1 MAQAHKLTNPRRSS
15 EPWSDNAPSP
25 RLLLAFPHGLNETVT
40 PRPGE
45 CIEGYNF
52 DLQSGR
58 TSVNS
63 RQPFDLKGTAPNAG
77 KITSFLQLVKRDNT
91 ETSLVV
97 AGSVAYQWD
106 GSSTFTSKKTGLAT
120 DALLRGTY
128 WALGD
133 YLVITDLNLGNVVST
148 WDGTTWATMTHTGI
162 AGNLFA
168 KYAVVFADRVW
179 LFNIVVGTTAFPHMM
194 LACKFEDP
202 TNWDSSTR
210 GGPTTVGG
218 GSFSTGLEAF
228 YLLMP
233 DLKTINGVCLF
244 QSQIVISTDKGRMW
258 TLSGSSAKDFQVIDF
273 KDTDPATGTDCVVSI
288 GNDIVYPRQ
297 GNAIQL
303 LYATL
308 NFGNVLGA
316 GLAHWI
322 PNTLANVTVFNKIVY
337 DSTNQ
342 RVLFFVNGKLLVL
355 YKDILAQDRGATLE
369 GPSPWGAYV
378 TQDSA
383 SFNTSDAAYQL
394 RPGSSVYSVFFG
406 DSSGRVFDL
415 YGSNTS
421 GDANSSSAPVP
432 LYRKSRHIGVEVLN
446 PWPYIE
452 ENITGHV
459 RYRRNFP
466 TNLTISFDWDD
477 EYSTTQNVLA
487 LKGPPAND
495 PAPYFG
501 GNFYYNDSAYYNQG
515 FSASHRMA
523 SMNIDPGGKGPG
535 FFISINANCSV
546 PQQIDQIELD

>member
-1 MAQAHKLTNPRRSS
+1 MAQPQKLTNPRRGV

-25 RLLLAFPHGLNETVT
+25 RLILTFPHGLNETVT

-52 DLQSGR
+52 DLLAFR
-58 TSVNS
+58 NS
-63 RQPFDLKGTAPNAG
+63 LNPRMPFDLKGTAPNAG

-91 ETSLVV
+91 ETTLVV
-97 AGSVAYQWD
+97 AGTTAYQWD
-106 GSSTFTSKKTGLAT
+106 GSSTFTAKTTGLTT
-120 DALLRGTY
+120 DALLRGAY
-128 WALGD
+128 WSLGD
-133 YLVITDLNLGNVVST
+133 YLVISDLNLSNVLAT
-148 WDGTTWATMTHTGI
+148 WDGSSWATMTHTGI

-168 KYAVVFADRVW
+168 KFAIVHLDRVW
-179 LFNIVVGTTAFPHMM
+179 LFNIKVGAQSFPDMV
-194 LACKFEDP
+194 LACAFEDP

-210 GGPTTVGG
+210 GGPSTIGG
-218 GSFSTGLEAF
+218 GAFVTGLEAF
-228 YLLMP
+228 YLKMP
-233 DLKTINGVCLF
+233 DLKPINGVCLF

-258 TLSGSSAKDFQVIDF
+258 TLSGTSSKDFSIVDF
-273 KDTDPATGTDCVVSI
+273 KDTDPAIGTDTVVAI

-297 GNAIQL
+297 GAAIQL

-322 PNTLANVTVFNKIVY
+322 PFSLTNVSVFNKIVY
-337 DSTNQ
+337 DATNQ
-342 RVLFFVNGKLLVL
+342 RALFFVNGKVLVL
-355 YKDILAQDRGATLE
+355 YKDILAQDRGALLD

-383 SFNTSDAAYQL
+383 SFNTSDAAYML

-406 DSSGRVFDL
+406 DSNGRIFDL
-415 YGSNTS
+415 YGTNSS
-421 GDANSSSAPVP
+421 GDAGSANSAVK

-459 RYRRNFP
+459 RYRRLAQ
-466 TNLTISFDWDD
+466 TALTISLDWDD
-477 EYSTTQNVLA
+477 EYSTTQNVLT

-501 GNFYYNDSAYYNQG
+501 GSFYFGGTSYFNQG
-515 FSASHRMA
+515 FSAAARMA
-523 SMNIDPGGKGPG
+523 SMNINPGGKGPG
-535 FFISINANCSV
+535 FFVSVTANCGTPIQV
-546 PQQIDQIELD
+546 DQIEFD